1 MQKCPKQ
8 CILMREDTEGFLYPE
23 VDEDICIDC
32 GLCEKV
38 CPELNQGEPKTPPIV
53 YAAMAKD
60 EILRRSSSSG
70 GIFSLLAESVIDEG
84 GVVFGSAFNERWEAG
99 HTIVEDKESL
109 ARLRGSKYMQ
119 SVVGNTFSQAKD
131 FLEKGCHVLYS
142 GTPCQIAGLKK
153 YLGKDYENL
162 LTVDVICH
170 GVPSPKV
177 WRLYLDELLR
187 TKCGA
192 GKNSV
197 HFLNEIPVIQD
208 ISFRDKADGWKKYG
222 ILIRITDFK
231 SAKNTVSQSV
241 QEYRELFT
249 DNVFFR
255 LFLENV
261 ILRPSCY
268 DCPAKSG
275 KSGSD
280 ITLGDFWGIEKLRP
294 EFDDDKGCSLLA
306 VNTESGREAIEKIEM
321 EAAPMP
327 VAEAFRYNQSYL
339 YSPNP
344 HVNRGFFFSK
354 LRKND
359 SVINAYESL
368 YDEDIFARIRR
379 KLFRIAGI

>member
-1 MQKCPKQ
+1 
-8 CILMREDTEGFLYPE
+8 MREDTEGFLYPE

-53 YAAMAKD
+53 YAAMARD

-70 GIFSLLAESVIDEG
+70 GIFSLLAESVIDKG
-84 GVVFGSAFNERWEAG
+84 GVVFGSAFNERWEAE
-99 HTIVEDKESL
+99 HIFVEDKESL

-131 FLEKGCHVLYS
+131 FLEKGRHVLYL

-153 YLGKDYENL
+153 YLGRDYENL
-162 LTVDVICH
+162 LTVDLICH

-192 GKNSV
+192 GKNTVQS
-197 HFLNEIPVIQD
+197 LNEIPEIQD
-208 ISFRDKADGWKKYG
+208 VSFRDKADGWKKFG
-222 ILIRITDFK
+222 LSIRIADFK
-231 SAKNTVSQSV
+231 SAKNSVCQSV
-241 QEYRELFT
+241 EEYREPFT
-249 DNVFFR
+249 DNAFFR

-280 ITLGDFWGIEKLRP
+280 ITLGDFWGIEKLMP
-294 EFDDDKGCSLLA
+294 EFDDDRGCSVLS
-306 VNTESGREAIEKIEM
+306 VNTDSGRHVIEKIDM
-321 EAAPMP
+321 VAVP
-327 VAEAFRYNQSYL
+327 VSVEEAFRYNQSYWS
-339 YSPNP
+339 SPRP
-344 HVNRGFFFSK
+344 LVNRRFFFST
-354 LRKND
+354 LMRCNSFRK
-359 SVINAYESL
+359 AYRKM
-368 YDEDIFARIRR
+368 YDESICGRIRR
-379 KLFRIAGI
+379 RIFRFTGI

>member
-1 MQKCPKQ
+1 
-8 CILMREDTEGFLYPE
+8 MREDTEGFLYPE

-53 YAAMAKD
+53 YAAMARD

-84 GVVFGSAFNERWEAG
+84 GVVFGSAFNERWEAE
-99 HTIVEDKESL
+99 HIFVEDKESL

-131 FLEKGCHVLYS
+131 FLEKGRHVLYS

-187 TKCGA
+187 TKFGA

-222 ILIRITDFK
+222 ISIRTR
-231 SAKNTVSQSV
+231 V
-241 QEYRELFT
+241 
-249 DNVFFR
+249 
-255 LFLENV
+255 
-261 ILRPSCY
+261 
-268 DCPAKSG
+268 
-275 KSGSD
+275 
-280 ITLGDFWGIEKLRP
+280 
-294 EFDDDKGCSLLA
+294 
-306 VNTESGREAIEKIEM
+306 
-321 EAAPMP
+321 
-327 VAEAFRYNQSYL
+327 
-339 YSPNP
+339 
-344 HVNRGFFFSK
+344 
-354 LRKND
+354 
-359 SVINAYESL
+359 
-368 YDEDIFARIRR
+368 
-379 KLFRIAGI
+379 